1 MVLNPGI
8 SAGHLGASN
17 TCRAQGRWGG
27 VRQGRADR
35 AIGAMLAMFLTI
47 PASNAKGWRMAGMGG
62 VGWNGET
69 GVIPDFGPRI
79 WDGVTRLQP
88 PGAWGVRPVGVAP
101 GPGPSPLL
109 TRGSPQWPHA
119 GQGEPGQEQQQGP
132 GTEPGP
138 FRVPEP
144 TAGQT
149 GPRDW
154 ANK

>member
-1 MVLNPGI
+1 
-8 SAGHLGASN
+8 
-17 TCRAQGRWGG
+17 
-27 VRQGRADR
+27 
-35 AIGAMLAMFLTI
+35 MLAMFLTI

-69 GVIPDFGPRI
+69 GGHPGFWAAYLGR
-79 WDGVTRLQP
+79 GNTSTA
-88 PGAWGVRPVGVAP
+88 PGAWGVTPVGVAP